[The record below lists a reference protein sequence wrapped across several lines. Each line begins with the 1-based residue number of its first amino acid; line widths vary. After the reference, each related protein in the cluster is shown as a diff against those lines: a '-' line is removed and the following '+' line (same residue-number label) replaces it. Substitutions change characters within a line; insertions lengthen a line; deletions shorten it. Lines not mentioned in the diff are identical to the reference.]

1 VSKYDKWTY
10 YQKHFQKLLQGQ
22 KAIDIIAVEPKNQ
35 CIRLIEV
42 KDYRANRR
50 LKPSDLIN
58 EVVQKVLDT
67 LAGLWGAK
75 INARILAEKQLA
87 IAAAKSQQLRVVLHL
102 EQPLKHSKSR
112 IPKLLILLMLR
123 TNFAKCFVRLI
134 PMLKF
139 LTSIIRQNIYGVY
152 EQIINKKEL
161 KTFYEQKVKRSQSDL
176 GHKTI

>member
-1 VSKYDKWTY
+1 MVQKIVEGVLEFEFPDNWRVSKYDEWTY
-10 YQKHFQKLLQGQ
+10 YRKHFQKLLQGQ

-35 CIRLIEV
+35 CTWLIEV

-87 IAAAKSQQLRVVLHL
+87 IAATKSQQLRVVLHL
-102 EQPLKHSKSR
+102 EQPLKYSKLFPQVIDSANAQNKLR
-112 IPKLLILLMLR
+112 KILRVIDPHAKIFNQHNTPKYLWRVR
-123 TNFAKCFVRLI
+123 TNIK
-134 PMLKF
+134 
-139 LTSIIRQNIYGVY
+139 
-152 EQIINKKEL
+152 
-161 KTFYEQKVKRSQSDL
+161 SQ
-176 GHKTI
+176 